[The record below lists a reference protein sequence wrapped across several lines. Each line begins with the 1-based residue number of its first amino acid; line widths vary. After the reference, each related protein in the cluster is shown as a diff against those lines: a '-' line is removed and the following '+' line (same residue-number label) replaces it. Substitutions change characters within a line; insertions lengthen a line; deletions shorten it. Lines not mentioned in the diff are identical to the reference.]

1 MENSILNLNRF
12 HNKVHSFIVFL
23 LTFFWGISTGEAQLQ
38 YATTVLSESHAT
50 SSSNSIDAN
59 PATYSELE
67 AGTGIIIG
75 IGSYSSHIELQFPAP
90 VPANQTC
97 FVRIETQDNL
107 LSSLMGG
114 TLGNLLSSVVG
125 IALTGN
131 QEFSVDVK
139 NGSNVVLSGS
149 STNPVSFAGERLKVV
164 IDANNHQYLAITP
177 NQQYQSIRITN
188 LTGSLVGL
196 GAKKHMKVWDP
207 YYVIQGSSCAMP
219 KFTSYDAAGITL
231 ELLNL
236 GGGVH
241 NLERVIDANLASHST
256 LSLGVVSVASSIT
269 QRVYFEGLSQPTD
282 VFAVRLGIDPALL
295 AITLGQ
301 GIRIRTQNGANVVT
315 NSTLQSLLTPA
326 DILALQN
333 NQPVTV
339 YITPNLPVDRVVAE
353 LNGLLG
359 VTVSQSLD
367 LFEVYKIT
375 QPPTLGINS
384 TNVSICEGT
393 AATLS
398 ADAINPTDEIRWYTT
413 MNATTPIGITASG
426 APFTTGILHSDT
438 TFFIASAIPGCP
450 NESLRIPISVNVV
463 PGPDPSGIIVP
474 VLPEYCAADS
484 VTLGANSTLG
494 TSFQWYLTSTSTTP
508 VVSGQQQGNHT
519 YTIHNDS
526 LSISGLSIADSPF
539 TVYAGVQD
547 TSTGCWSLPGDY
559 VAVTIAII
567 DQPAPTTSQAQQ
579 TFCANQQPTVVDL
592 QTNGGT
598 INWYDAPTGGNLLTS
613 TDALQDS
620 TSYYASSVGPLCE
633 SSVRLEV
640 FVVVNDEL
648 PPTTTDL
655 SQHFCLS
662 DNATVGDLIITGT
675 NINWYDENGNSLT
688 TSTVLVDN
696 GGYLATTQGATCE
709 SSDSLM
715 ITVSVSDLPSP
726 TGETTQTFCAVDNP
740 TIEDINLNETT
751 IVWYDENGNSIP
763 AGTPLT
769 DNTSYYAALV
779 SPTCESV
786 AQLEVSV
793 TFETVAEPTTQDTV
807 QVFCS
812 PSGGAPA
819 YTVGDIDV
827 NEANIV
833 WYDAPSGGNV
843 IAASAPLVDGMTYY
857 AAQQGTTCESENR
870 LSVTIFIQ
878 NLPAPTATDNTQ
890 HFCATTP
897 PTVADLQVNE
907 PNVVW
912 HDQNGTALTATTPLE
927 NDATYYAVIDNGVCQ
942 STDSLLVVVTIENQY
957 SGQISGQMND
967 VCFSDTLVYTAPS
980 GMTNYDW
987 DVTGGTITAG
997 GGATNNTVTVVWQ
1010 NTSITTIN
1018 VSYQSTSGCT
1028 IYMQEELTITT
1039 KVCSDVTVVKTVNNA
1054 NPFIGDQIVFT
1065 IVVTNDGQDQFTNVV
1080 VDEVIQS
1087 GFTYVSHHA
1096 TNGTYNLLTG
1106 EWTIPLLSANE
1117 QAVLTITVTVNP
1129 TGNYHNV
1136 ATITSGVDDDDT
1148 DNNGSEVIVEPG
1160 CFSVYNE
1167 MSPNGDGVNDYFYID
1182 CIEQYASSL
1191 VTIYNRYGNV
1201 VYTITGYKNDWNG
1214 MANVSGTIGKGE
1226 PLPAGTYFYLIK
1238 VEEGEYESSGWLYIV
1253 R

>member
-23 LTFFWGISTGEAQLQ
+23 LTFFWGIPTGEAQLQ
-38 YATTVLSESHAT
+38 YATTVLSESHVT

-398 ADAINPTDEIRWYTT
+398 ADAVNPTDEIRWYTT
-413 MNATTPIGITASG
+413 MNATTPGR
-426 APFTTGILHSDT
+426 L
-438 TFFIASAIPGCP
+438 
-450 NESLRIPISVNVV
+450 L
-463 PGPDPSGIIVP
+463 
-474 VLPEYCAADS
+474 
-484 VTLGANSTLG
+484 
-494 TSFQWYLTSTSTTP
+494 
-508 VVSGQQQGNHT
+508 QQG
-519 YTIHNDS
+519 Y
-526 LSISGLSIADSPF
+526 
-539 TVYAGVQD
+539 
-547 TSTGCWSLPGDY
+547 
-559 VAVTIAII
+559 
-567 DQPAPTTSQAQQ
+567 
-579 TFCANQQPTVVDL
+579 
-592 QTNGGT
+592 
-598 INWYDAPTGGNLLTS
+598 
-613 TDALQDS
+613 
-620 TSYYASSVGPLCE
+620 
-633 SSVRLEV
+633 
-640 FVVVNDEL
+640 
-648 PPTTTDL
+648 
-655 SQHFCLS
+655 
-662 DNATVGDLIITGT
+662 
-675 NINWYDENGNSLT
+675 
-688 TSTVLVDN
+688 
-696 GGYLATTQGATCE
+696 
-709 SSDSLM
+709 
-715 ITVSVSDLPSP
+715 
-726 TGETTQTFCAVDNP
+726 
-740 TIEDINLNETT
+740 
-751 IVWYDENGNSIP
+751 
-763 AGTPLT
+763 
-769 DNTSYYAALV
+769 
-779 SPTCESV
+779 
-786 AQLEVSV
+786 
-793 TFETVAEPTTQDTV
+793 
-807 QVFCS
+807 
-812 PSGGAPA
+812 
-819 YTVGDIDV
+819 
-827 NEANIV
+827 
-833 WYDAPSGGNV
+833 
-843 IAASAPLVDGMTYY
+843 
-857 AAQQGTTCESENR
+857 
-870 LSVTIFIQ
+870 FIR
-878 NLPAPTATDNTQ
+878 
-890 HFCATTP
+890 TP
-897 PTVADLQVNE
+897 PFL
-907 PNVVW
+907 
-912 HDQNGTALTATTPLE
+912 
-927 NDATYYAVIDNGVCQ
+927 
-942 STDSLLVVVTIENQY
+942 
-957 SGQISGQMND
+957 
-967 VCFSDTLVYTAPS
+967 
-980 GMTNYDW
+980 
-987 DVTGGTITAG
+987 
-997 GGATNNTVTVVWQ
+997 
-1010 NTSITTIN
+1010 
-1018 VSYQSTSGCT
+1018 
-1028 IYMQEELTITT
+1028 
-1039 KVCSDVTVVKTVNNA
+1039 
-1054 NPFIGDQIVFT
+1054 
-1065 IVVTNDGQDQFTNVV
+1065 
-1080 VDEVIQS
+1080 
-1087 GFTYVSHHA
+1087 
-1096 TNGTYNLLTG
+1096 
-1106 EWTIPLLSANE
+1106 
-1117 QAVLTITVTVNP
+1117 
-1129 TGNYHNV
+1129 
-1136 ATITSGVDDDDT
+1136 
-1148 DNNGSEVIVEPG
+1148 
-1160 CFSVYNE
+1160 
-1167 MSPNGDGVNDYFYID
+1167 
-1182 CIEQYASSL
+1182 
-1191 VTIYNRYGNV
+1191 
-1201 VYTITGYKNDWNG
+1201 
-1214 MANVSGTIGKGE
+1214 
-1226 PLPAGTYFYLIK
+1226 
-1238 VEEGEYESSGWLYIV
+1238 
-1253 R
+1253 

>member
-12 HNKVHSFIVFL
+12 RSQVYPVIFYL
-23 LTFFWGISTGEAQLQ
+23 LIFFSGIFTGHTQLQ
-38 YATTVLSESHAT
+38 YATAVLSESHAT

-97 FVRIETQDNL
+97 FVRIETQDNI

-188 LTGSLVGL
+188 MTGSLVGL
-196 GAKKHMKVWDP
+196 GVKKHMKVWDP
-207 YYVIQGSSCAMP
+207 YYVIQGSNCDIP

-301 GIRIRTQNGANVVT
+301 GVRIRTQNGANVVT
-315 NSTLQSLLTPA
+315 NVTLQSLLTPA
-326 DILALQN
+326 DVIALQN

-353 LNGLLG
+353 LNGILG

-375 QPPTLGINS
+375 QPPVLGINS

-438 TFFIASAIPGCP
+438 TFYLASAIPGCP
-450 NESLRIPISVNVV
+450 NESLRIPVSVDVI
-463 PGPDPSGIIVP
+463 PGPDPSGISVP
-474 VLPEYCAADS
+474 VLPEYCAVDS
-484 VTLGANSTLG
+484 VTLGASSTLG
-494 TSFQWYLTSTSTTP
+494 TDFQWYLTPTSTTP
-508 VVSGQQQGNHT
+508 IVSGQQQGNHT
-519 YTIHNDS
+519 YTLHNDS

-559 VAVTIAII
+559 IPVTIVII
-567 DQPAPTTSQAQQ
+567 DELAPTTSQTQQ
-579 TFCANQQPTVVDL
+579 TFCANQQPTVADL

-598 INWYDAPTGGNLLTS
+598 INWYDAPMGGNLLTS
-613 TDALQDS
+613 TDVLQDS

-640 FVVVNDEL
+640 FVVVNDEQ
-648 PPTTTDL
+648 PPATTDL

-662 DNATVGDLIITGT
+662 DNATVGDLIVTGT
-675 NINWYDENGNSLT
+675 NINWYDNNGNSLT
-688 TSTVLVDN
+688 TSTLLVDN
-696 GGYLATTQGATCE
+696 GIYLATTQGMLCE

-726 TGETTQTFCAVDNP
+726 TGEANQVFCSVDNP
-740 TIEDINLNETT
+740 TIDDINLNETT
-751 IVWYDENGNSIP
+751 VVWYDENGNSIP
-763 AGTPLT
+763 AGTLLT

-786 AQLEVSV
+786 TQFEVNI
-793 TFETVAEPTTQDTV
+793 TFEMVAEPTTQDTV
-807 QVFCS
+807 QIFCA
-812 PSGGAPA
+812 PSGGTPA
-819 YTVGDIDV
+819 YTVGDIEV
-827 NEANIV
+827 NEATVV

-843 IAASAPLVDGMTYY
+843 IAPATPLVDGMTYY
-857 AAQQGTTCESENR
+857 AAQQGTTCESESR

-878 NLPAPTATDNTQ
+878 NLPTPTATDNTQ
-890 HFCATTP
+890 HFCAATP
-897 PTVADLQVNE
+897 PTVSDLQVNE
-907 PNVVW
+907 PDVVW
-912 HDQNGTALTATTPLE
+912 YNMSGTVLTPTTLLE
-927 NDATYYAVIDNGVCQ
+927 NGATYYAVIDNGVCQ
-942 STDSLLVVVTIENQY
+942 SSDSLVVVVTIENQY

-967 VCFSDTLVYTAPS
+967 VCFSDTLVYSAPA

-987 DVTGGTITAG
+987 DVTGGTIIAG
-997 GGATNNTVTVVWQ
+997 GSTFDNTVTVVWQ
-1010 NTSITTIN
+1010 NTPITTIN
-1018 VSYQSTSGCT
+1018 VSYQSVNGC
-1028 IYMQEELTITT
+1028 IIQMQEELTITT
-1039 KVCSDVTVVKTVNNA
+1039 KVCSDVTIVKTVNNV

-1065 IVVTNDGQDQFTNVV
+1065 IAVTNDGQDQFTNVV

-1087 GFTYVSHHA
+1087 GFTYVSHQT
-1096 TNGTYNLLTG
+1096 TNGTYDLLAG
-1106 EWTIPLLSANE
+1106 EWTIPLLGANE

-1136 ATITSGVDDDDT
+1136 ATITSGVDDADIG
-1148 DNNGSEVIVEPG
+1148 NNGSEVIVEPG
-1160 CFSVYNE
+1160 CFTVYNE
-1167 MSPNGDGVNDYFYID
+1167 ISPNGDGVNDYFYID
-1182 CIEQYASSL
+1182 CIEKHVSNS
-1191 VTIYNRYGNV
+1191 VTIYNRYGNI
-1201 VYTITGYKNDWNG
+1201 VYATDGYKNDWNG
-1214 MANVSGTIGKGE
+1214 IANVSGTIGKGE

-1238 VEEGEYESSGWLYIV
+1238 VEEEQYESSGWLYIV

>member
-23 LTFFWGISTGEAQLQ
+23 LIFSWGISTGEAQLQ
-38 YATTVLSESHAT
+38 YATAVLSESHVT

-125 IALTGN
+125 IALIGN

-139 NGSNVVLSGS
+139 NGSTVVLSGS
-149 STNPVSFAGERLKVV
+149 SANPVSFAGERLKVV
-164 IDANNHQYLAITP
+164 VDANNHQYLAITP

-188 LTGSLVGL
+188 MTGTLVGL

-207 YYVIQGSSCAMP
+207 YYVIQGSNCAMP

-315 NSTLQSLLTPA
+315 NFTLQSLLTPA
-326 DILALQN
+326 DIIALQN

-375 QPPTLGINS
+375 QPPILGINS

-413 MNATTPIGITASG
+413 MTATTPIGITASG

-438 TFFIASAIPGCP
+438 TFFLASAIPGCP
-450 NESLRIPISVNVV
+450 NESLRIPVSVDVI

-474 VLPEYCAADS
+474 VLPQYCAVDN
-484 VTLGANSTLG
+484 VTLGASSTLG

-508 VVSGQQQGNHT
+508 IVSGQQQGNHT
-519 YTIHNDS
+519 YTLQNDS
-526 LSISGLSIADSPF
+526 LSISGLSVTDSPF

-559 VAVTIAII
+559 VPVTIVII
-567 DQPAPTTSQAQQ
+567 DELPPTTSQSQQ
-579 TFCANQQPTVVDL
+579 TFCADQQPTVADL

-598 INWYDAPTGGNLLTS
+598 INWYDAPTGGNLLAS

-620 TSYYASSVGPLCE
+620 TSYYASSVGLLCE

-640 FVVVNDEL
+640 FVIVNDEL
-648 PPTTTDL
+648 PPTSTDL
-655 SQHFCLS
+655 MQYFCLS
-662 DNATVGDLIITGT
+662 DNATIGDLIVTGT
-675 NINWYDENGNSLT
+675 NINWYDTAGNSLT

-696 GGYLATTQGATCE
+696 GVYLATTQGLLCE

-726 TGETTQTFCAVDNP
+726 SGEANQVFCSADNP
-740 TIEDINLNETT
+740 TIDDIDLNETT

-763 AGTPLT
+763 SGTLLT

-786 AQLEVSV
+786 AQFEVTV
-793 TFETVAEPTTQDTV
+793 TFETVPEPTTQDTT
-807 QVFCS
+807 QLFCAPS
-812 PSGGAPA
+812 PGVPA

-827 NEANIV
+827 NEPNIV

-843 IAASAPLVDGMTYY
+843 VPSSTALVDGMTYY
-857 AAQQGTTCESENR
+857 AAQQGTTCESETR
-870 LSVTIFIQ
+870 LSVTVSIQ
-878 NLPAPTATDNTQ
+878 DLPAPTTMDNTQ
-890 HFCATTP
+890 NFCVTTP

-907 PNVVW
+907 TDVVW
-912 HDQNGTALTATTPLE
+912 YNQSGTELTSSTALE
-927 NDATYYAVIDNGVCQ
+927 NGATYYAFIDNGVCQ
-942 STDSLLVVVTIENQY
+942 SSDSLAVTVTIENQY
-957 SGQISGQMND
+957 SGQISGQLND
-967 VCFSDTLVYTAPS
+967 VCFSDTIVYTAPA

-987 DVTGGTITAG
+987 EVTGGTIVAG
-997 GGATNNTVTVVWQ
+997 GTTTSNTVTVVWQ
-1010 NTSITTIN
+1010 NTPITTIN
-1018 VSYQSTSGCT
+1018 VSYQSASGCV
-1028 IYMQEELTITT
+1028 IQMQEALTIATT
-1039 KVCSDVTVVKTVNNA
+1039 VCSDVTVVKTVSNA

-1065 IVVTNDGQDQFTNVV
+1065 IVVTNDGQDQFTNVT

-1087 GFTYVSHHA
+1087 GFTYVSHNA
-1096 TNGTYNLLTG
+1096 TNGTYDVLAG

-1117 QAVLTITVTVNP
+1117 QAVLTITVIVNP

-1136 ATITSGVDDDDT
+1136 ATITSGVDDEDT
-1148 DNNGSEVIVEPG
+1148 DNNVSEVIVEPS
-1160 CFSVYNE
+1160 CFTIYNE
-1167 MSPNGDGVNDYFYID
+1167 ISPNGDGVNDYLYID
-1182 CIEQYASSL
+1182 CIEQYDNNS
-1191 VTIYNRYGNV
+1191 VTVYNRYGNI
-1201 VYTITGYKNDWNG
+1201 VYTINGYKNDWNG

-1238 VEEGEYESSGWLYIV
+1238 VEEEEYESSGWLYIV